1 MKRSWFSRGVSM
13 MLASFLFVSFLVP
26 FFGVNAADGEAVRYC
41 YTNAN
46 IYFRTSATTESAP
59 LISSD
64 FKFGKHQVLPVY
76 GSKTG
81 QSVNGS
87 TKWYR
92 VSYTHRGDGKT
103 YFGYV
108 HSKYVTLCAKFDY
121 STKEFK
127 DFPKSYRPYLA
138 ALKEAHPNWVF
149 TPLDTKKDWS
159 AAVAEQAK
167 IRKEDGTLTSPS
179 FIHKDYASIYR
190 SDKVVGGLNAATT
203 KLDGGTMY
211 CASEATV
218 AYFLDPRNFLNE
230 IDVFMFSAQGYDK
243 TLHTLEAVENMIK
256 GTYMENLST
265 VNASGKSVSYAQA
278 FLDAAKQS
286 NISPFYLLITSFSE
300 NGTSGTALSK
310 GNLDGSVC
318 KKAGCTHA
326 EAHKGYYNFFG
337 IGSTPDGS
345 PQHNGLEY
353 AVGKGWDTA
362 YKAIVGGAEFQKNGY
377 IDAGQQTPYLKK
389 FNVNPDAK
397 NPNVWHQYMQNLAH
411 PETEA
416 LLIFRE
422 MQEGDLLNMAHEF
435 LIPVY
440 DEMPEESSPIPT
452 VDTYVPE
459 AGEDEE
465 GADGGDETGKASYTT
480 SLVTDAENGY
490 LYGVAPGTSEATL
503 RSKFK
508 LGEGTTLSVSSEKVG
523 TGTQVRILYDGKEAE
538 SYYVIIRGDVSGN
551 GKVEALDL
559 LYLRDYLLGKK
570 SFNSVLR
577 RAADV
582 DGNSKTDSLDLLKLR
597 DANLGIYKISQ
608 KG

>member
-1 MKRSWFSRGVSM
+1 MKHSLLTRIACFGF
-13 MLASFLFVSFLVP
+13 ALFFACSSCFVLF
-26 FFGVNAADGEAVRYC
+26 AAAAEEERPVRFC
-41 YTNAN
+41 YTNAK
-46 IYFRTSATTESAP
+46 IYFRSEATTDSEP
-59 LISSD
+59 LISNG
-64 FKFGKHQVLPVY
+64 FQFGKHQVLPVY

-81 QSVNGS
+81 QSVSGS

-92 VSYTHRGDGKT
+92 VSYTHREDGKT

-108 HSKYVTLCAKFDY
+108 HSKYVTLGGKLNY
-121 STKEFK
+121 STEEFS

-138 ALKEAHPNWVF
+138 ALKAAHPNWSF
-149 TPLDTKKDWS
+149 KPLDTKKEWS
-159 AAVAEQAK
+159 AAVAEQATVS
-167 IRKEDGTLTSPS
+167 KEDGTLTSPS
-179 FIHKDYASIYR
+179 FIHKNYASIYR
-190 SDKVVGGLNAATT
+190 STKVVGGLDASTT
-203 KLDGGTMY
+203 LLDGKTMY

-230 IDVFMFSAQGYDK
+230 VDVFMFSAQGYDK
-243 TLHTLEAVENMIK
+243 EQHTLKGVENMIK
-256 GTYMENLST
+256 GTYMEKLST
-265 VNASGKSVSYAQA
+265 VNSTGKTVSYAQA
-278 FLDAAKQS
+278 FLDAAKKS

-300 NGTSGTALSK
+300 NGTTGTALSK
-310 GNLDGSVC
+310 GNLDGAVC
-318 KKAGCTHA
+318 KKAGCTA
-326 EAHKGYYNFFG
+326 ASHKGYYNFFG

-353 AVGKGWDTA
+353 AIEKGWDTA

-397 NPNVWHQYMQNLAH
+397 NPHVWHQYMQNLAH

-416 LLIFRE
+416 LLLFRE
-422 MQEGDLLNMAHEF
+422 MQQGDLLELSHEF

-440 DEMPEESSPIPT
+440 DEMPQTASALPN

-459 AGEDEE
+459 TGGGDGEEEE
-465 GADGGDETGKASYTT
+465 GEADYSTSYTLDT
-480 SLVTDAENGY
+480 KKGI
-490 LYGVAPGTSEATL
+490 LYGVAPETSEATL

-508 LGEGTTLSVSSEKVG
+508 LGKDTTLTVSSAKIG
-523 TGTQVRILYDGKEAE
+523 TGTQVRILYRGKEAE
-538 SYYVIIRGDVSGN
+538 SFYVVVRGDVSGN

-570 SFNSVLR
+570 SFNSVFR

-582 DGNSKTDSLDLLKLR
+582 DASSKTDSLDLLKLR
-597 DANLGIYKISQ
+597 DALLGIYKISQ